1 MSTIESELKE
11 LQAAQAKI
19 DTDITNANK
28 TLQDAQSK
36 LSTANSQRT
45 SLATKIAAAEKLAK
59 DLDGTRSANKTLR
72 EKTQMEMDSAKK
84 TVEELQARLFNEI
97 PEERRAAITAAV
109 DKVNAS
115 IGDAQT
121 TFANAQKETQTA
133 EAAAA
138 AAKQKA
144 AAAEADYQKANG
156 ELQQQ
161 PKKIEAA
168 RSRVS
173 KLTND
178 VKAALDA
185 GRFNEAFLFFLQ
197 LKQGLAELPN
207 LISKDN
213 EDKLA
218 SKVMDTRSTSQAAQ
232 AELAKATESLTA
244 QKAKEATAEAEAKKK
259 EQQREADLKA
269 ALSVKGVPAPQPPAK
284 AESATSQPAV

>member
-1 MSTIESELKE
+1 MSTIESELKD

-19 DTDITNANK
+19 DADIANANK

-36 LSTANSQRT
+36 LSTANGQRT

-59 DLDGTRSANKTLR
+59 DLDGTRGANKALR
-72 EKTQMEMDSAKK
+72 EKIQMEMDSAKK

-97 PEERRAAITAAV
+97 PEERRAAITASV
-109 DKVNAS
+109 DKVNAA

-121 TFANAQKETQTA
+121 TFANAHKETQA
-133 EAAAA
+133 GEAAAA

-144 AAAEADYQKANG
+144 AAAEAEYQKANG

-173 KLTND
+173 KLTSD

-218 SKVMDTRSTSQAAQ
+218 GKVMDTRSASQAAQ
-232 AELAKATESLTA
+232 TELAKATESLTA

-269 ALSVKGVPAPQPPAK
+269 ALSATAPAPQPPPK
-284 AESATSQPAV
+284 AENATGQPAA